1 MKKLKLIFTI
11 AILTAFVY
19 SCNNSAV
26 QRMMEEPV
34 EPERSVGFN
43 DWSDD
48 GKEYKF
54 HLGTEASIDIVKEFD
69 KMSGEKNYDGMNE
82 IFSDTTVITYQNGQ
96 KASIQD
102 FISMNIRRDS
112 MLEANDAKLN
122 WDLLRAFSV
131 DIDPTRG
138 GEHVNAMYMGKYED
152 SEGVNTFYA
161 NLWFYIIDGKII
173 TVNQY
178 NQDVVDEQPES
189 SE

>member
-1 MKKLKLIFTI
+1 MKNLKLIFTI
-11 AILTAFVY
+11 AIITAFVY

-43 DWSDD
+43 DWTDD
-48 GKEYKF
+48 GTEYKF
-54 HLGTEASIDIVKEFD
+54 HLGTEASIDVVKEFD

-96 KASIQD
+96 KASLQD
-102 FISMNIRRDS
+102 FISMNVRRDS

-122 WDLLRAFSV
+122 WELLRAFSV
-131 DIDPTRG
+131 DIDPTSG

-152 SEGVNTFYA
+152 IEGVNTFYA

-178 NQDVVDEQPES
+178 NQDIIDKQPES

>member
-1 MKKLKLIFTI
+1 MKQLKQVLTLTII
-11 AILTAFVY
+11 AIFLV
-19 SCNNSAV
+19 SCNS
-26 QRMMEEPV
+26 
-34 EPERSVGFN
+34 PERSVGFN

-54 HLGTEASIDIVKEFD
+54 HLGTDASIDVVKEFD
-69 KMSGEKNYDGMNE
+69 KLSGEKNYDGMNE

-102 FISMNIRRDS
+102 FISMNVRRDS

-131 DIDPTRG
+131 DIAPGEG

-152 SEGVNTFYA
+152 SEVVNTFYA
-161 NLWFYIIDGKII
+161 NLWFYIIYVKII
-173 TVNQY
+173 TLNQY
-178 NQDVVDEQPES
+178 NQDIIDEES
-189 SE
+189 ND

>member
-1 MKKLKLIFTI
+1 MKRLKLIFTT

-48 GKEYKF
+48 GTEYKF
-54 HLGTEASIDIVKEFD
+54 HLGTEESIEIVKGFD
-69 KMSGEKNYDGMNE
+69 KMSNGKDYEGLRG
-82 IFSDTTVITYQNGQ
+82 IFSDTAVITYQNGQ
-96 KASIQD
+96 KASIDD
-102 FISMNIRRDS
+102 FISMNLRRDS
-112 MLEANDAKLN
+112 IIEANDAKLN

-131 DIDPTRG
+131 DIDPTSG

-152 SEGVNTFYA
+152 SEELDTFYA

-178 NQDVVDEQPES
+178 NQDIIDEKPE
-189 SE
+189 

>member
-1 MKKLKLIFTI
+1 
-11 AILTAFVY
+11 
-19 SCNNSAV
+19 
-26 QRMMEEPV
+26 MMEEPV

-43 DWSDD
+43 DWSDA
-48 GKEYKF
+48 GKEHKF
-54 HLGTEASIDIVKEFD
+54 HLGPEASIDIVKDFD

-112 MLEANDAKLN
+112 MLEANDAKLS

-131 DIDPTRG
+131 DIDPTSG